1 MQALAL
7 AVGAFVALSVGFVG
21 APLLRDEEELEPL
34 HPSLKDTDGTHSDD
48 EDSAVEYGPLLAD
61 GRVRCGHCGSVSE
74 GTYSYCGQC
83 LTALP

>member
-1 MQALAL
+1 MQTLAL
-7 AVGAFVALSVGFVG
+7 AVGAVVAVGFVG

-34 HPSLKDTDGTHSDD
+34 HPPLEDTNDTESDD
-48 EDSAVEYGPLLAD
+48 EAADVEYGPLLAD

-74 GTYSYCGQC
+74 RTYRYCGQC